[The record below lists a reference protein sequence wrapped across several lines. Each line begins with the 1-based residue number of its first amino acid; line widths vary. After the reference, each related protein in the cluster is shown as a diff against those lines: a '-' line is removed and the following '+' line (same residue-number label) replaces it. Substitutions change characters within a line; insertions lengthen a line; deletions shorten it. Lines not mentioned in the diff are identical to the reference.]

1 MVEFATLA
9 QWRQQ
14 HGEERKRLIEIY
26 QRRRRAAPLLQ
37 GLSRAAD
44 RLLQKVWE
52 ACELPE
58 SAALVAVGGYGR
70 DELYP
75 HSDVDLLILLDD
87 TLPGH
92 EEIRFEPL
100 IGLLWDLGLH
110 VGHSVRR
117 LSECLIEAEN
127 DITIQTNLL
136 ESRFL
141 GGDLLLYFRFR
152 ERFAEHLDPLRF
164 FEAKSLEQ
172 SNRHG
177 RFADRALMLEPN
189 LKESPGG
196 LRDIQTAGWVCRAAG
211 LPTDFA
217 DMAKEGLLSQEEA
230 RQINSRLS
238 YLQHLRIRL
247 HLRSNRRED
256 RLLFEFQEQLAI
268 DMGYRASNNHR
279 ASELF
284 MQRYF
289 LVARELSLIN
299 EFVLGC
305 VHEHLL
311 PNEDSTPIHDC
322 EDFISK
328 GSRLEVRDEALF
340 DHRPSAILDAFL
352 ILQDNPD
359 LAGFAPKT
367 LRSMWRARGHLDARF
382 RRDPANKA
390 RFMALFQGPRGHTL
404 VLRLMHRLGILGRYL
419 PAFDRITGQMQHDLY
434 HVHPVDEHTLMV
446 LRNLR
451 RLAMPEFAHELP
463 FAHRVM
469 MDFERPDL
477 LYLAALFHDIA
488 KGRGGDHSK
497 LGEADARRFCKSH
510 GLPEQ
515 DVELVAWLVREHLS
529 LSSTAQKQDLAD
541 PDVISGFAEHCGDL
555 TRLSALYLL
564 TVSDI
569 RATNPAIWNS
579 WKDKLTRELYLASR
593 RRLEGEKPHAD
604 LVEVRKE
611 EARATLRLYGFAPGS
626 EARIWDQLDD
636 VYFLS
641 HEAQEIAWQT
651 RRLLPVIGREEI
663 IIKARLAPIGEGVEV
678 LVHAPDEKALFA
690 RICSFFAGMRYSVL
704 QARIHTTQDG
714 YALDSFL
721 VMDDSS
727 RTAYRDILSYI
738 EFELSAHLKR
748 HEPLTD
754 IPPGRLPRQL
764 RAFPLQP
771 EAGFNSSLGQ
781 NTWLLSITAG
791 DRPGLLYDIARI
803 LSMHKVNV
811 RSARINTLGQ
821 RAEDVF
827 VLQGDSLV
835 QPDDRLR
842 IERELLEKLA
852 VISLGK
858 S

>member
-1 MVEFATLA
+1 MVDFATLA

-14 HGEERKRLIEIY
+14 HGAERTRLVDTY
-26 QRRRRAAPLLQ
+26 LRRRRAAPLLQ

-44 RLLQKVWE
+44 RLLHQVWE
-52 ACELPE
+52 ASDLPE
-58 SAALVAVGGYGR
+58 NAALVAVGGYGR

-75 HSDVDLLILLDD
+75 HSDIDLLILLDD
-87 TLPGH
+87 TLPSH
-92 EEIRFEPL
+92 EEARIEPL

-117 LSECLIEAEN
+117 LSECLSEAAG

-141 GGDLLLYFRFR
+141 GGDLLLYFRYR
-152 ERFAEHLDPLRF
+152 ERFAAHLDPLKF

-172 SNRHG
+172 RNRHG
-177 RFADRALMLEPN
+177 RFADRALLLEPN

-196 LRDIQTAGWVCRAAG
+196 LRDVQTASWVCRAAD
-211 LPTDFA
+211 LPTDFT
-217 DMAKEGLLSQEEA
+217 GLAEAGFLSVEEA
-230 RQINSRLS
+230 RLINTRLS
-238 YLQHLRIRL
+238 FLQHLRIRL
-247 HLRSNRRED
+247 HLTSKRRED
-256 RLLFEFQEQLAI
+256 RLLFEFQEQLAA
-268 DMGYRASNNHR
+268 DMGYRASNSHR
-279 ASELF
+279 ASEQL

-305 VHEHLL
+305 VHDRLL
-311 PNEDSTPIHDC
+311 PNEANAPIPGNQ
-322 EDFISK
+322 DFIAR
-328 GSRLEVRDEALF
+328 GNRLEIADPLLF
-340 DHRPSAILDAFL
+340 ERQPASILDAFL
-352 ILQDNPD
+352 ILQQQPD
-359 LAGFAPKT
+359 LSGFSPKT
-367 LRSMWRARGHLDARF
+367 LRAMWRARSRIDAQF
-382 RRDPANKA
+382 RNDPANRA
-390 RFMALFQGPRGHTL
+390 RFLALFREPRGHTL

-463 FAHRVM
+463 FAHRIM
-469 MDFERPDL
+469 LDFGRPDL

-497 LGEADARRFCKSH
+497 LGEVDARRFCRSH
-510 GLPEQ
+510 GLPDQ
-515 DVELVAWLVREHLS
+515 DTDLVAWLVREHLS

-541 PDVISGFAEHCGDL
+541 PDVISAFADHCGDL
-555 TRLSALYLL
+555 TRLTALYLL

-569 RATNPAIWNS
+569 RGTNPTIWNS

-593 RRLEGEKPHAD
+593 RRLEGEAPHAD
-604 LVEVRKE
+604 LVEARKE
-611 EARATLRLYGFAPGS
+611 EARATLRLYGFSPGS
-626 EARIWDQLDD
+626 ETRIWNQLDD

-651 RRLLPVIGREEI
+651 RRLLPVVGREEI
-663 IIKARLAPIGEGVEV
+663 IVKARLAPIGEGVEV

-690 RICSFFAGMRYSVL
+690 RICGFFAGMRYSVL

-721 VMDDSS
+721 VMDESS
-727 RTAYRDILSYI
+727 RTPYRDILNYI
-738 EFELSAHLKR
+738 EFELTAHLKQ
-748 HEPLTD
+748 HAPLVD
-754 IPPGRLPRQL
+754 IPPGRLSRQL

-771 EAGFNSSLGQ
+771 EASLNASLGE
-781 NTWLLSITAG
+781 NTWLLSVTAG
-791 DRPGLLYDIARI
+791 DRPGLLYDVARI
-803 LSMHKVNV
+803 LSARKANV

-827 VLQGDSLV
+827 VVEGESLI
-835 QPDDRLR
+835 QPENRLR
-842 IERELLEKLA
+842 IEQELLEKLA
-852 VISLGK
+852 VTA
-858 S
+858 